1 MSETAKFSWR
11 DLFNRKPADRYDFAA
26 YRKRLKLKKIQRIIL
41 TVLSLVIILVVLI
54 VGIYLYRNYDMDNL
68 AQNLTGQQ
76 ANTGTVQ
83 SNGFPVSLNGEVP
96 QDLMAVGNSLVLQTQ
111 DEIIFVDSGG
121 STQHT
126 FTHRYTNPVLKA
138 DGSRLLTY
146 DRGGYSYRIDS
157 SSGLNYSGRTEATL
171 ITGAISSRGSYA
183 LAVAEN
189 RSAGSVL
196 VRSRS
201 NEDVMKWTSA
211 SDQIVD
217 LAFSDNGAEL
227 AVACVGFAEN
237 RLVSKVYILDVNTAE
252 EKAVLTFQSA
262 LPLAVDYKSDGSV
275 HLICDTFIGVINSSY
290 EASTVSF
297 SNSVYRY
304 YFTSTDTI
312 LLTTDLSAVSFTLTS
327 VDRQGNKEDV
337 QIRGGGNDIAIDD
350 RGNIY
355 LLEKT
360 SIQRFNSSLE
370 LLEEISVDSSI
381 FSLATLNNTLYL
393 LSDSQLARL
402 SDLEANRKAEME
414 G

>member
-1 MSETAKFSWR
+1 MR
-11 DLFNRKPADRYDFAA
+11 DLLKREPADRYDFAA

-41 TVLSLVIILVVLI
+41 TILSLVIILVVLVI
-54 VGIYLYRNYDMDNL
+54 GIYLYRNYDMDNL

-96 QDLMAVGNSLVLQTQ
+96 QDLIAVGNSLVLQTQ
-111 DEIIFVDSGG
+111 DEVIFVDSGG

-189 RSAGSVL
+189 RSAGSVI

-201 NEDVMKWTSA
+201 NEIILEWLSA

-217 LAFSDNGAEL
+217 LAFSDNGSEL
-227 AVACVGFAEN
+227 AVACVGFEEN
-237 RLVSKVYILDVNTAE
+237 RLVSKVYIFDVSSSTTAE
-252 EKAVLTFQSA
+252 TAEQAVLTFENA
-262 LPLAVDYKSDGSV
+262 LPLALDYKSDGNI
-275 HLICDTFIGVINSSY
+275 HLICDTFVGVINSSY

-304 YFTSTDTI
+304 YFTSSDTI
-312 LLTTDLSAVSFTLTS
+312 LLTTDVSAVSFTLIS
-327 VDRQGNKEDV
+327 IDRQGNKEDV
-337 QIRGGGNDIAIDD
+337 QIRGGGNDIAVDD

-355 LLEKT
+355 LLERT

-381 FSLATLNNTLYL
+381 FSIATLNNTLYL

-402 SDLEANRKAEME
+402 SDLEASRAAETE